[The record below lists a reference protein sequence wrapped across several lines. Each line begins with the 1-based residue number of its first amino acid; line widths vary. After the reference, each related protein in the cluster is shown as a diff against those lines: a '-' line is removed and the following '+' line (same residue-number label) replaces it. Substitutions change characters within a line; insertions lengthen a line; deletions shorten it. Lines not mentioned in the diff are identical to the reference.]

1 VNHRGHGACAFLL
14 TAKSKTPQLTCKPN
28 ITGSREAFPMLA
40 SGDSPA
46 ILTFILREAANAL
59 ALRSVQQMS

>member
-28 ITGSREAFPMLA
+28 ITGSRVAFPMLA
-40 SGDSPA
+40 SGDTG
-46 ILTFILREAANAL
+46 IREGIAFAA
-59 ALRSVQQMS
+59 MF

>member
-40 SGDSPA
+40 SGDTPRA
-46 ILTFILREAANAL
+46 R
-59 ALRSVQQMS
+59 